1 MASRT
6 QKRNSSS
13 RHIFVRVMSI
23 FLALLIVGGTF
34 ASLLQL
40 F

>member
-1 MASRT
+1 MSTRAQRRT
-6 QKRNSSS
+6 QQS
-13 RHIFVRVMSI
+13 RSTMMRVISI

>member
-1 MASRT
+1 MSSRT
-6 QKRNSSS
+6 QKRNSSN
-13 RHIFVRVMSI
+13 RHIFVRVMSV

>member
-1 MASRT
+1 LSSRT
-6 QKRNSSS
+6 QKRSNAN
-13 RHIFVRVMSI
+13 RNILVRVLSI

-34 ASLLQL
+34 ASLLQM